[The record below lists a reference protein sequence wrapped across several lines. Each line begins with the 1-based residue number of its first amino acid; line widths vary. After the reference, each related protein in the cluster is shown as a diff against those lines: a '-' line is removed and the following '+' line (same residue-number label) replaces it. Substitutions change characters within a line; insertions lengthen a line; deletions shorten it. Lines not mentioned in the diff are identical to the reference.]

1 MYKAK
6 REQSRQVVNLPLMS
20 PSYQQKDNM
29 NNINRTDDNGYTII
43 SEDDAIER
51 FENMLDECFP
61 LVKFGSL
68 SYSPS
73 EVLKRVD
80 PTAYRCEFLNWL
92 DCEELTIDED

>member
-1 MYKAK
+1 
-6 REQSRQVVNLPLMS
+6 
-20 PSYQQKDNM
+20 M
-29 NNINRTDDNGYTII
+29 NNIDRKDGYGYALIG
-43 SEDDAIER
+43 EDDAIER
-51 FENMLDECFP
+51 FEDMLNECFP
-61 LVKFGSL
+61 LVQFWSL